1 MVRASL
7 YYPQSNGQAKSS
19 NKILVDIIKEMVE
32 DNLEK
37 WHEKLG
43 DTLLAYQTSK
53 RSKTGTTPYSLPF
66 GQDAS
71 FQMEINMTSVRLPI

>member
-7 YYPQSNGQAKSS
+7 YYPQSNGQVEAS
-19 NKILVDIIKEMVE
+19 NKILVNIIKEMVE

-43 DTLLAYQTSK
+43 NTLLAYKTSK
-53 RSKTGTTPYSLPF
+53 KSRTGTTTYSLPF
-66 GQDAS
+66 GQDAI
-71 FQMEINMTSVRLPI
+71 FQMEINMTL